1 MTLENCHRL
10 LKHFN
15 DLADGTIEKPFG
27 HKDWEDVVYNAK
39 LRALLMQKKIEE
51 LEAPGFRAARGLP
64 EVVKEDLKEVVKEDL
79 KEVVKPKEK
88 KVDGKK

>member
-15 DLADGTIEKPFG
+15 ELADGTIEKPFG

-64 EVVKEDLKEVVKEDL
+64 EIVKVE
-79 KEVVKPKEK
+79 VKPKEK